1 MLTAQSRQKSY
12 TNKQQRELEFEA
24 SDQVFVKVSPIK
36 GVMQFRKKE
45 KLNPRFIERFEVTES
60 VSPVAYRVSL
70 PSDLAGV
77 HDVFHVSILRK
88 YVHDP
93 LHVVSYIPLLI
104 KGNLTYDE
112 VLVHN
117 LDRKEQELRTKRFSL
132 FKILW

>member
-93 LHVVSYIPLLI
+93 LHVVSYIPLQI

>member
-70 PSDLAGV
+70 PPDLAGV
-77 HDVFHVSILRK
+77 HNVFHVSTLRK

-93 LHVVSYIPLLI
+93 LHVVSYRPLQI
-104 KGNLTYDE
+104 KGNLTYEE
-112 VLVHN
+112 VHVQI
-117 LDRKEQELRTKRFSL
+117 LD
-132 FKILW
+132 